1 MMLGERNAIED
12 VATSR
17 IFITTSSFALERST
31 RLIDYPTPP
40 GWVGLLTLLANNVR
54 AVPLDPII
62 TALGLIKSSWLDF
75 E

>member
-17 IFITTSSFALERST
+17 IFIITSSALERST

-54 AVPLDPII
+54 AVPLDPIK
-62 TALGLIKSSWLDF
+62 TA
-75 E
+75 